1 MNKRVTAQQ
10 AIAAIPDGAT
20 VAVNPMPAEELFT
33 TFEDEFLAQGRPRDI
48 TLVYAAGLGP
58 FSEER
63 RGINHFAH
71 PGLIRRL
78 IAGHVGLNHCL
89 VKMVA
94 GNQCEAY
101 NLPQG
106 VLSQLFRDIAAK
118 RPGHLTRIGL
128 GTFVD
133 PRLEGGKLNEKT
145 AAAEDLVRLVEVE
158 GHEYLFYK
166 AFPLDVGLLRGTA
179 ADPDGNITCENE
191 AILME
196 MFELAMAVKNCGG
209 INIVQ
214 VERFLDEPA
223 HPQRVRIPGIFVDY
237 VVKASSREMH
247 PHTLFV
253 EHNPAYTGEIRV
265 SLEGELEP
273 LPLGLEKIICRRAA
287 LELQP
292 GYKVN
297 LGIGIPAGVASVA
310 CEEGF
315 LECIQL
321 NTELGVFGGL
331 PERGLNF
338 GPAKN
343 PAAFVSQPQMF
354 DFYGG
359 GGLDASCIGLAQADK
374 LGNVNVSKLGPK
386 IIGSGGFIDITQSA
400 KKCLFCGE
408 FTAGGYDAIV
418 ENGRLVIRNEGKA
431 AKFVDTVQQ
440 ITFSGLTARTS
451 GQRIFYIT
459 ERCVFQLV
467 PEGMLLKEI
476 APGVNLQ
483 RDILD
488 QMKFTPIIPDGVP
501 TMDPHIFRPGPMGL
515 RA

>member
-20 VAVNPMPAEELFT
+20 VAINPMPAEELYT
-33 TFEDEFLAQGRPRDI
+33 TFENEFLVQGHPRDL
-48 TLVYAAGLGP
+48 TLVYTAGLGP

-78 IAGHVGLNHCL
+78 IAGHVGLNHCI
-89 VKMVA
+89 VKMIA
-94 GNQCEAY
+94 TNQFEAY

-106 VLSQLFRDIAAK
+106 VLSQLYRDIAAK

-133 PRLEGGKLNEKT
+133 PRLEGGKLNEKA
-145 AAAEDLVRLVEVE
+145 AAAEDLVRVVELD
-158 GHEYLFYK
+158 GREYLFYK
-166 AFPLDVGLLRGTA
+166 TFPLDVGLLRGTA
-179 ADPDGNITCENE
+179 ADPDGNITCEDE

-209 INIVQ
+209 FNIVQ
-214 VERFLDEPA
+214 VDHFLDEPA

-237 VVKASSREMH
+237 VVKASSRKMH

-253 EHNPAYTGEIRV
+253 EHNPAFTGEVRI

-287 LELQP
+287 LELCP
-292 GYKVN
+292 GHIVN
-297 LGIGIPAGVASVA
+297 LGIGIPSGVASVA
-310 CEEGF
+310 CEEG
-315 LECIQL
+315 LLDCLQL

-343 PAAFVSQPQMF
+343 PAAFVSQAQMF

-359 GGLDASCIGLAQADK
+359 GGLDVSCIGLAQADK
-374 LGNVNVSKLGPK
+374 SGNVNVSKLGPK

-408 FTAGGYDAIV
+408 FIAGGYDAAV
-418 ENGRLVIRNEGKA
+418 EDGRLIIRTEGKA
-431 AKFVDTVQQ
+431 AKFVEQVQQ

-451 GQRIFYIT
+451 GQQILYIT

-467 PEGMLLKEI
+467 PEGVLLKEI
-476 APGVNLQ
+476 APGVDLH
-483 RDILD
+483 RDILG
-488 QMKFTPIIPDGVP
+488 QMKFAPIVP
-501 TMDPHIFRPGPMGL
+501 AEVPLMDARIFRSEPMGL